1 MSRRVCGVVLD
12 VTVTPDPSD
21 GRTPPT
27 PEGGH
32 SAGEGPVAVEVYW
45 RPGCGFCNR
54 LFRQLGRAGVVVR
67 RHNIWED
74 DDARSFVRAHNRGN
88 ETVPTVEVAGIV
100 STNPSPEALV
110 EQVRQRWPHLIGEV
124 DERSGLLSRLRP
136 RS

>member
-21 GRTPPT
+21 GRTPPI
-27 PEGGH
+27 PEGD
-32 SAGEGPVAVEVYW
+32 SAGYGRPTAVEVYW

-100 STNPSPEALV
+100 ATNPSPEALV
-110 EQVRQRWPHLIGEV
+110 EQVRERWPHLIGEV
-124 DERSGLLSRLRP
+124 DEGGGLLSRLRP